1 MRCRLFSGVSLRMNP
16 PCPYNKNRRLSLE
29 VKRLATKHEQ
39 ILSYIDSLPVGE
51 KISVRRIAKEMKVSE
66 GTAYR
71 AIKEA
76 ENKGFVSTIERVGT
90 IRIEQKKKENIEK
103 LTYAEVVNVIDG
115 QVLGGKAGLHK
126 TLNKFVIGAMEL
138 DAMMRYTAAG
148 NLLIVGNRINAHRQA
163 LEAGAAVLVTG
174 GFNTDD
180 SIIELADMLELPILS
195 TSYDTFTVAAM
206 INRAIYDQLIKKE
219 IVLVEDILTPADR
232 TVTLS
237 PKDKLE
243 KWYEKNYETGHGR
256 FPVIDQQMKI
266 HGILTSKDIA
276 GHDRSVPIEKVMTKN
291 PVTVIGK
298 TSVASAAQMMVWE
311 GIEVLPVTDGHH
323 RLIGMISR
331 QDVLKA
337 LQMVQKQ
344 PQVGEKLD
352 DIVSRGFK
360 EEEDDKT
367 PAVYQYEV
375 TPQMTNQLG
384 TISYGVFTTILTQAA
399 SRFLRSRKR
408 GELVIESITIFF
420 LKPVQME
427 SVIEV
432 KPRILEAGRKFG
444 KMEVE
449 VSSQSGI
456 VSKAMLMVQLMERS

>member
-1 MRCRLFSGVSLRMNP
+1 M
-16 PCPYNKNRRLSLE
+16 
-29 VKRLATKHEQ
+29 ATKHEQ
-39 ILSYIDSLPVGE
+39 ILSYIDSLDVGE

-71 AIKEA
+71 AIKDA

-115 QVLGGKAGLHK
+115 QVLGGRAGLHK

-163 LEAGAAVLVTG
+163 LEAGAAGLGTG
-174 GFNTDD
+174 GFSTNDE
-180 SIIELADMLELPILS
+180 IIQLADELELPILS
-195 TSYDTFTVAAM
+195 TSYDTFTVAAL

-219 IVLVEDILTPADR
+219 IVLVEDILTPIER
-232 TVTLS
+232 TVYLS
-237 PKDKLE
+237 PEDKLE

-256 FPVIDQQMKI
+256 FPVADDQMKI

-276 GHDRSVPIEKVMTKN
+276 GHDRSTPIEKVMTKN
-291 PVTVIGK
+291 PLTVIGK

-311 GIEVLPVTDGHH
+311 GIEVLPVVNDHAK
-323 RLIGMISR
+323 LIGMISR

-337 LQMVQKQ
+337 LQMIQKQ

-352 DIVSRGFK
+352 DVVSRGFK
-360 EEEDDKT
+360 ETETEKPKT
-367 PAVYQYEV
+367 DAVYQYEV
-375 TPQMTNQLG
+375 SPQMTNQLG
-384 TISYGVFTTILTQAA
+384 NISYGVFTQILIESAN
-399 SRFLRSRKR
+399 RFLKSHKK
-408 GELVIESITIFF
+408 GELIVESLSVYF

-427 SVIEV
+427 STIQI
-432 KPRILEAGRKFG
+432 KPNILEVGRKFG
-444 KMEVE
+444 KLEVE
-449 VSSQSGI
+449 VYHQSNI
-456 VSKAMLMVQLMERS
+456 VGKAMLMVQLMERG

>member
-1 MRCRLFSGVSLRMNP
+1 M
-16 PCPYNKNRRLSLE
+16 
-29 VKRLATKHEQ
+29 ATKHEQ
-39 ILSYIDSLPVGE
+39 ILSYIDSLDVGE

-71 AIKEA
+71 AIKDA

-115 QVLGGKAGLHK
+115 QVLGGRAGLHK

-174 GFNTDD
+174 GFSTDD
-180 SIIELADMLELPILS
+180 EIIQLADELELPILS
-195 TSYDTFTVAAM
+195 TSYDTFTVAAL

-219 IVLVEDILTPADR
+219 IVLVEDILTPIER
-232 TVTLS
+232 TVYLS
-237 PKDKLE
+237 PEDKLE

-256 FPVIDQQMKI
+256 FPVADDQMKI

-276 GHDRSVPIEKVMTKN
+276 GHDRSTPIEKVMTKN
-291 PVTVIGK
+291 PLTVIGK

-311 GIEVLPVTDGHH
+311 GIEVLPVVNDHAK
-323 RLIGMISR
+323 LIGMISR

-337 LQMVQKQ
+337 LQMIQKQ

-352 DIVSRGFK
+352 DVVSRGFK
-360 EEEDDKT
+360 EAETEKPKT
-367 PAVYQYEV
+367 DAVYQYEV
-375 TPQMTNQLG
+375 SPQMTNQLG
-384 TISYGVFTTILTQAA
+384 NISYGVFTQILIESAN
-399 SRFLRSRKR
+399 RFLKSHKK
-408 GELVIESITIFF
+408 GELIVESLSVYF

-427 SVIEV
+427 STIQI
-432 KPRILEAGRKFG
+432 KPNILEVGRKFG
-444 KMEVE
+444 KLEVE
-449 VSSQSGI
+449 VYHQSNI
-456 VSKAMLMVQLMERS
+456 VGKAMLMVQLMERG